1 MRVRLPR
8 FLQITGGSDAANLT
22 LAAAAVL
29 ALTISLWLAHGNQS
43 PGDVAGIPVVI
54 PHHSVV
60 LLTSER
66 AHVRD
71 PKVGRISDGFI
82 ESQEREISAMRQSVG
97 NFETGAV
104 PTDAKGLPL
113 RPGN

>member
-1 MRVRLPR
+1 MHVRLPG
-8 FLQITGGSDAANLT
+8 FLQITGGNAANLT
-22 LAAAAVL
+22 IAAAAVA
-29 ALTISLWLAHGNQS
+29 ALTISLWLAHSHQS
-43 PGDVAGIPVVI
+43 PGGVAGIPVVI
-54 PHHSVV
+54 PHHSAA

-71 PKVGRISDGFI
+71 PKVGRISDGVI
-82 ESQEREISAMRQSVG
+82 EAQEREISAIRQSVG
-97 NFETGAV
+97 NLETDSV

>member
-8 FLQITGGSDAANLT
+8 FLQITGGNAANLT
-22 LAAAAVL
+22 IAAAAVA
-29 ALTISLWLAHGNQS
+29 ALTISLWLAHS
-43 PGDVAGIPVVI
+43 PETPGGVAGIPVVI
-54 PHHSVV
+54 PHHSAV

-71 PKVGRISDGFI
+71 PKVGQIADGFI
-82 ESQEREISAMRQSVG
+82 EAQQREVSAIRQSVST
-97 NFETGAV
+97 FEAGSV

>member
-22 LAAAAVL
+22 IAAAAVA
-29 ALTISLWLAHGNQS
+29 ALTISLWLAHS
-43 PGDVAGIPVVI
+43 YETPGGAAGMQVVI

-71 PKVGRISDGFI
+71 PRVGQIADGFI
-82 ESQEREISAMRQSVG
+82 DAQEREISAIRQSVG
-97 NFETGAV
+97 SLETGPV

>member
-8 FLQITGGSDAANLT
+8 FLQITGGDAANLT
-22 LAAAAVL
+22 IAAAAVA
-29 ALTISLWLAHGNQS
+29 ALTVSLWLAHSYEISG
-43 PGDVAGIPVVI
+43 GAVGIPVVI

-66 AHVRD
+66 AHIRD
-71 PKVGRISDGFI
+71 PKVGQIADGFI
-82 ESQEREISAMRQSVG
+82 DAQQREISAIRQSVG
-97 NFETGAV
+97 NFETGSV

>member
-8 FLQITGGSDAANLT
+8 FLQITGGDAANLT
-22 LAAAAVL
+22 IAAAAVA
-29 ALTISLWLAHGNQS
+29 ALTISLWLARS
-43 PGDVAGIPVVI
+43 FETPGSAAGIPVVI
-54 PHHSVV
+54 PHHSAA

-71 PKVGRISDGFI
+71 PSVGQIADGFI
-82 ESQEREISAMRQSVG
+82 EAQQREISAIRQSAG
-97 NFETGAV
+97 NFETGPV